1 MVSSQMAMTVEP
13 IARVARAL
21 SSLPGIGPKSAQR
34 LAYHL
39 LNSPDADI
47 EELADALRALKG
59 SVVVCSSC
67 FNVTSSDPC
76 SVCSDSQRDR
86 SFLCVVERPSDI
98 APIERT
104 GRFHGL
110 YHVLHGSL
118 SPSKGIGPE
127 DLKLA
132 ELLPRLR
139 SAEVTELILATNP
152 TLEGEATAMYIRQMV
167 ASVDV
172 KVTKLARGL
181 PYGADL
187 EYADD
192 MTLGQAIELRQGF

>member
-1 MVSSQMAMTVEP
+1 M
-13 IARVARAL
+13 
-21 SSLPGIGPKSAQR
+21 
-34 LAYHL
+34 
-39 LNSPDADI
+39 
-47 EELADALRALKG
+47 
-59 SVVVCSSC
+59 
-67 FNVTSSDPC
+67 
-76 SVCSDSQRDR
+76 
-86 SFLCVVERPSDI
+86 
-98 APIERT
+98 ERT

-152 TLEGEATAMYIRQMV
+152 TVEGEATAMYIRQML

>member
-1 MVSSQMAMTVEP
+1 MTTTVEP
-13 IARVARAL
+13 IARVARAF
-21 SSLPGIGPKSAQR
+21 SRLPGIGPKSAQR

-39 LNSPDADI
+39 LNSSDADI
-47 EELADALRALKG
+47 EELADSLRALKG
-59 SVVVCSSC
+59 SVVICSSC
-67 FNVTSSDPC
+67 FNVTDSSPC
-76 SVCSDSQRDR
+76 SICTDPQRDR

-104 GRFHGL
+104 GKYHGR
-110 YHVLHGSL
+110 YHVLHGAL
-118 SPSKGIGPE
+118 SPSKGIGPD
-127 DLKLA
+127 DLRIR

-139 SAEVTELILATNP
+139 SEEVSELILATNP
-152 TLEGEATAMYIRQMV
+152 TVEGEATAMYIRQMV
-167 ASVDV
+167 AQVGVS
-172 KVTKLARGL
+172 VTKLARGL

>member
-1 MVSSQMAMTVEP
+1 MTTTVEP

-21 SSLPGIGPKSAQR
+21 SKLPGIGPKSAQR

-47 EELADALRALKG
+47 QELAESLVVLKS
-59 SVVVCSSC
+59 SVVVCSEC
-67 FNVTSSDPC
+67 FNVTDTDPC
-76 SVCSDSQRDR
+76 SICSDPHRDR
-86 SFLCVVERPSDI
+86 ASLCVVERPSDI

-104 GRFHGL
+104 GRFHGV

-118 SPSKGIGPE
+118 SPAKGVGP
-127 DLKLA
+127 DDIKLR
-132 ELLPRLR
+132 ELTPRLR
-139 SAEVTELILATNP
+139 SGEVTELILATNP
-152 TLEGEATAMYIRQMV
+152 TVEGEATAMYIRQIV
-167 ASVDV
+167 APMGVS
-172 KVTKLARGL
+172 VTKLARGL

-192 MTLGQAIELRQGF
+192 ITLGQAIELRQGF

>member
-1 MVSSQMAMTVEP
+1 MTTTVEP
-13 IARVARAL
+13 IARVARAF
-21 SSLPGIGPKSAQR
+21 SRLPGIGPKSAQR

-39 LNSPDADI
+39 LNSPDAEI
-47 EELADALRALKG
+47 EELADSLRALKG
-59 SVVVCSSC
+59 SVVICSSC
-67 FNVTSSDPC
+67 FNVTDSDPC
-76 SVCSDSQRDR
+76 SICTDVHRDR
-86 SFLCVVERPSDI
+86 SSLCVVERPSDI

-104 GRFHGL
+104 ARYKGL

-118 SPSKGIGPE
+118 SPSRGIGPD
-127 DLKLA
+127 DLKIR

-139 SAEVTELILATNP
+139 SEEVVELILATNP
-152 TLEGEATAMYIRQMV
+152 TVEGEATAMYIRQMV
-167 ASVDV
+167 APMGLS
-172 KVTKLARGL
+172 VTKLARGL

>member
-1 MVSSQMAMTVEP
+1 MTSTVEP

-21 SSLPGIGPKSAQR
+21 SKLPGIGPKSAQR

-47 EELADALRALKG
+47 QELAESLLELKS
-59 SVVVCSSC
+59 SVVVCSMC
-67 FNVTSSDPC
+67 FNVTDSDPC
-76 SVCSDSQRDR
+76 SICTDAQRDR
-86 SFLCVVERPSDI
+86 TSLCIVERPSDI

-104 GRFHGL
+104 GRFHGI

-118 SPSKGIGPE
+118 SPSKGVGPD
-127 DLKLA
+127 DLKVR
-132 ELLPRLR
+132 ELMPRLR
-139 SAEVTELILATNP
+139 SGEVTELILATNP
-152 TLEGEATAMYIRQMV
+152 TVEGEATAMYIRQMV
-167 ASVDV
+167 APLGLS
-172 KVTKLARGL
+172 VTKLARGL

-192 MTLGQAIELRQGF
+192 ITLGQAIELRQGF

>member
-1 MVSSQMAMTVEP
+1 MTTTVEP
-13 IARVARAL
+13 IARVARAF
-21 SSLPGIGPKSAQR
+21 SRLPGIGPKSAQR

-39 LNSPDADI
+39 LNSSDADI
-47 EELADALRALKG
+47 EELADSLRALKG
-59 SVVVCSSC
+59 SVVICSSC
-67 FNVTSSDPC
+67 FNVADSSPC
-76 SVCSDSQRDR
+76 SICTDPQRDG

-104 GRFHGL
+104 GKYHGR
-110 YHVLHGSL
+110 YHVLHGAL
-118 SPSKGIGPE
+118 SPSKGIGPD
-127 DLKLA
+127 DLRIR

-139 SAEVTELILATNP
+139 SEEVSELILATNP
-152 TLEGEATAMYIRQMV
+152 TVEGEATAMYIRQMV
-167 ASVDV
+167 AQVGVS
-172 KVTKLARGL
+172 VTKLARGL

>member
-1 MVSSQMAMTVEP
+1 MTITVEP
-13 IARVARAL
+13 IARVARAF
-21 SSLPGIGPKSAQR
+21 SRLPGIGPKSAQR

-47 EELADALRALKG
+47 EELAEALRVLKG

-67 FNVTSSDPC
+67 FSVTDSDPC
-76 SVCSDSQRDR
+76 SICTDPQRDR
-86 SFLCVVERPSDI
+86 SSLCIVERPSDI

-104 GRFHGL
+104 GRFRGL

-118 SPSKGIGPE
+118 SPAKGIGPD
-127 DLKLA
+127 DLKLT
-132 ELLPRLR
+132 ELMPRLR
-139 SAEVTELILATNP
+139 SDEVTELILATNP
-152 TLEGEATAMYIRQMV
+152 TVEGESTAMYIRQMV
-167 ASVDV
+167 TSINVS
-172 KVTKLARGL
+172 VTKLARGL